1 MSESDVSQTHEGPV
15 PEVPGGASSPAV
27 PRDPGG
33 TQSRRP
39 RIGDTRPAPPV
50 PAAAPA
56 AVVAPVAPRPAQRPA
71 VDPAQG
77 GGATAPVDP
86 ARTDAL
92 AGPEGIVSTGRRV
105 VRVQALNNGKSR

>member
-15 PEVPGGASSPAV
+15 PEVPGGTSSPAV

-39 RIGDTRPAPPV
+39 RVGDTRPAPPG
-50 PAAAPA
+50 PAGSPA

-92 AGPEGIVSTGRRV
+92 AGPEGNGDGDVAPGGR
-105 VRVQALNNGKSR
+105 